1 MMKSINKFL
10 TILAVSAGL
19 SLVSCDIDPVLT
31 DSYPEDVAW
40 SNADNLRLNLNGFY
54 SLIGGYYG
62 SEVENDACSDIL
74 KMNGPRD
81 SENLFVFGSAPITPS
96 ANRFDLWKNR
106 HTWQLSCCRFLRDL
120 KEHRSNFTEEIAL
133 EAEAEV
139 RFFRALANFDLAKR
153 YGASFILYKELPELG
168 EKNHARCTPDECWD
182 FIAEDLDFAAKYL
195 PAKWNNGTTNPWGT
209 ETHTGRITKGAAY
222 GLLARAMLY
231 AERWKAASDAA
242 LEVKKLGYK
251 LYKNPSRGDKGYGE
265 LFTNRRSSV
274 ISNQESI
281 IEFGYSY
288 DNKMDYSFDYFY
300 CPPSDGGYA
309 EASPTEDLVSAYQM
323 ADGRDFDWTDP
334 VMAANP
340 YSGREPRFYASILYN
355 GCQWKGQTLYTYE
368 GSTDGYALGGGTTC
382 TGYYMRKLFDE
393 ALPKNGMR
401 STDLTY
407 YYMRYAEVLLIYAE
421 AMAQQDGGLKEAL
434 NALNEIRARVDLP
447 AVSASTKTEFMKLL
461 RRERM
466 IELAFEGHRF
476 WDLRRWGLGT
486 TVLNGTHMKGVKPTK
501 VGDNFEYQLVD
512 CDGGSTRVYLEKYN
526 RFPILLGELQQNT
539 SCEQFDEWK

>member
-1 MMKSINKFL
+1 M
-10 TILAVSAGL
+10 
-19 SLVSCDIDPVLT
+19 
-31 DSYPEDVAW
+31 
-40 SNADNLRLNLNGFY
+40 NGFY

-526 RFPILLGELQQNT
+526 RFPIPLGELQQNT

>member
-1 MMKSINKFL
+1 M
-10 TILAVSAGL
+10 
-19 SLVSCDIDPVLT
+19 
-31 DSYPEDVAW
+31 
-40 SNADNLRLNLNGFY
+40 
-54 SLIGGYYG
+54 
-62 SEVENDACSDIL
+62 
-74 KMNGPRD
+74 
-81 SENLFVFGSAPITPS
+81 
-96 ANRFDLWKNR
+96 
-106 HTWQLSCCRFLRDL
+106 
-120 KEHRSNFTEEIAL
+120 
-133 EAEAEV
+133 
-139 RFFRALANFDLAKR
+139 
-153 YGASFILYKELPELG
+153 
-168 EKNHARCTPDECWD
+168 
-182 FIAEDLDFAAKYL
+182 
-195 PAKWNNGTTNPWGT
+195 
-209 ETHTGRITKGAAY
+209 
-222 GLLARAMLY
+222 
-231 AERWKAASDAA
+231 
-242 LEVKKLGYK
+242 
-251 LYKNPSRGDKGYGE
+251 
-265 LFTNRRSSV
+265 
-274 ISNQESI
+274 
-281 IEFGYSY
+281 
-288 DNKMDYSFDYFY
+288 
-300 CPPSDGGYA
+300 
-309 EASPTEDLVSAYQM
+309 VSAYQM

-434 NALNEIRARVDLP
+434 YALNEIRARVDLP

-526 RFPILLGELQQNT
+526 RFPIPLGELQQNT
-539 SCEQFDEWK
+539 SCEQIDEWK

>member
-1 MMKSINKFL
+1 MKSINKFL

-40 SNADNLRLNLNGFY
+40 SNADNLRLNGFY

-526 RFPILLGELQQNT
+526 RFPIPLGELQQNT

>member
-1 MMKSINKFL
+1 MKSINKFL

-421 AMAQQDGGLKEAL
+421 AMAMQDNLPEAL
-434 NALNEIRARVDLP
+434 TALNKVRKRAGLP
-447 AVSASTKTEFMKLL
+447 EVSASTKTEFMKLL
-461 RRERM
+461 RHERM

-486 TVLNGTHMKGVKPTK
+486 TVLNGVHMKGVKPTK
-501 VGDNFEYQLVD
+501 VGDNFEYEIVD
-512 CDGGSTRVYLEKYN
+512 CDAGKTRVYLEKYN
-526 RFPILLGELQQNT
+526 RFPIPLSEIQQN
-539 SCEQFDEWK
+539 SACEQFDEWK

>member
-195 PAKWNNGTTNPWGT
+195 PAK
-209 ETHTGRITKGAAY
+209 
-222 GLLARAMLY
+222 
-231 AERWKAASDAA
+231 
-242 LEVKKLGYK
+242 
-251 LYKNPSRGDKGYGE
+251 
-265 LFTNRRSSV
+265 
-274 ISNQESI
+274 
-281 IEFGYSY
+281 
-288 DNKMDYSFDYFY
+288 
-300 CPPSDGGYA
+300 
-309 EASPTEDLVSAYQM
+309 
-323 ADGRDFDWTDP
+323 
-334 VMAANP
+334 
-340 YSGREPRFYASILYN
+340 
-355 GCQWKGQTLYTYE
+355 
-368 GSTDGYALGGGTTC
+368 
-382 TGYYMRKLFDE
+382 
-393 ALPKNGMR
+393 
-401 STDLTY
+401 
-407 YYMRYAEVLLIYAE
+407 
-421 AMAQQDGGLKEAL
+421 
-434 NALNEIRARVDLP
+434 
-447 AVSASTKTEFMKLL
+447 
-461 RRERM
+461 
-466 IELAFEGHRF
+466 
-476 WDLRRWGLGT
+476 
-486 TVLNGTHMKGVKPTK
+486 
-501 VGDNFEYQLVD
+501 
-512 CDGGSTRVYLEKYN
+512 
-526 RFPILLGELQQNT
+526 
-539 SCEQFDEWK
+539 

>member
-323 ADGRDFDWTDP
+323 ADGRDFDWT
-334 VMAANP
+334 

-526 RFPILLGELQQNT
+526 RFPIPLGELQQNT